1 MIENKNKKIVI
12 ILLLLLSGLSG
23 FLLSVYQ
30 HRITSSKEIQTIQV
44 AHYPA
49 TFVKQLKGDPNAGEK
64 IFTEFCAA
72 CHSSHPFID
81 VHAPR
86 INDKK
91 TWKVRRQIGIDAL
104 MKITIGG
111 AGAMPARG
119 GCFECS
125 DAQLRE
131 TIEYMSKP

>member
-1 MIENKNKKIVI
+1 MNYSSMIKDKNKKIFI
-12 ILLLLLSGLSG
+12 ILLLLLSGLCG

-49 TFVKQLKGDPNAGEK
+49 TFVKQLAGDPEAGKK

-72 CHSSHPFID
+72 CHAPVPFID
-81 VHAPR
+81 VNAPR

-91 TWKVRRQIGIDAL
+91 AWKIRGQTGMKTL
-104 MKITIGG
+104 MKITTTGV
-111 AGAMPARG
+111 
-119 GCFECS
+119 
-125 DAQLRE
+125 
-131 TIEYMSKP
+131 